1 MENVLFSAS
10 APANITKKEVKLFH
24 DPENENAT
32 AYSLPI
38 PVETLLPPSIDAGK
52 LATYNQFPYYASIF
66 ATHDRHVGIMCG
78 GAFITTSAVLTAASC
93 LYDNAG
99 HLYAEA
105 RVMSAASADRFSPQN
120 YASWVDLA
128 THAKVHENY
137 NQSDVYSVHN
147 NIAIV
152 FLGVAAFQVR
162 PIRLQQSSPTIN
174 DAQLSSMYLMGFG
187 RDPDN
192 VPKQYLRY
200 MTVQITPM
208 TVCMAVYG
216 PAVCG
221 SDIITTFG
229 LDSTSNS
236 ICRVESGAPLVYQ
249 HLLTHRL
256 VGLAAFVNSGRNC
269 VQGIL
274 DGYVSIPYHYQW
286 ITDNMDPQ
294 GTSVYYDYN
303 DNVTTKRPKLPWWA
317 MDF

>member
-1 MENVLFSAS
+1 
-10 APANITKKEVKLFH
+10 
-24 DPENENAT
+24 
-32 AYSLPI
+32 
-38 PVETLLPPSIDAGK
+38 
-52 LATYNQFPYYASIF
+52 
-66 ATHDRHVGIMCG
+66 MCG
-78 GAFITTSAVLTAASC
+78 GAFITTSAVLTTASC

-99 HLYAEA
+99 HMYSEA
-105 RVMSAASADRFSPQN
+105 RVMSGASADRFSPQN

-128 THAKVHENY
+128 THAKVHEDY

-152 FLGVAAFQVR
+152 FLGVAATSQAR
-162 PIRLQQSSPTIN
+162 PIRLQRSSPTIN

-208 TVCMAVYG
+208 TVCLAVYG
-216 PAVCG
+216 SSVCG
-221 SDIITTFG
+221 SDVITTFG

-256 VGLAAFVNSGRNC
+256 VGLAAFVTGGRNC
-269 VQGIL
+269 MQGIL
-274 DGYVSIPYHYQW
+274 DGYVSIPYYYQW
-286 ITDNMDPQ
+286 IVDNMDPQ
-294 GTSVYYDYN
+294 GTGQPIYYDYN
-303 DNVTTKRPKLPWWA
+303 DAVTTTRKPLPWWA
-317 MDF
+317 MSF